1 MDPPAVNVRISLM
14 NPKLFPHLVRFHP
27 RLLIAIVIGV
37 LAGLFAQSIV
47 SGEISALTRTL
58 IGWNASVWSYLAMIW
73 FMMVTAPKRSIERFA
88 EQEDQS
94 AAVVLTLVSLSAI
107 ASVAAIIH
115 VLASAKTGA
124 PHQASEHVLFAASTL
139 IAGWFLV
146 PTIYTLHYARL
157 YFTDTESPYAL
168 AWPDHDCDPDYWDFL
183 YFSFTIAV
191 ASQTADVALKSRR
204 MRRTTLAQAILSFFF
219 NLAVLGL
226 SINIGAGLLS

>member
-1 MDPPAVNVRISLM
+1 M
-14 NPKLFPHLVRFHP
+14 NAKLFPHLVRFHP
-27 RLLIAIVIGV
+27 RLLIAIVVGV
-37 LAGLFAQSIV
+37 IAGLFVQIV
-47 SGEISALTRTL
+47 VKGEPSAVTRTL
-58 IGWNASVWSYLAMIW
+58 IGWNAGAWSYLAMIW
-73 FMMVTAPKRSIERFA
+73 LMMVTAPKRSIERFA

-94 AAVVLTLVSLSAI
+94 AAVVLSVVSLSAI
-107 ASVAAIIH
+107 ASVAAIVHI
-115 VLASAKTGA
+115 LAGAKSGI
-124 PHQASEHVLFAASTL
+124 PHQTSEHVLFAATTL

-168 AWPDHDCDPDYWDFL
+168 AWPDRDCDPDYWDFL

-204 MRRTTLAQAILSFFF
+204 MRRAALAQAILSFFF

>member
-1 MDPPAVNVRISLM
+1 M
-14 NPKLFPHLVRFHP
+14 NAKLFPHLVRFHP
-27 RLLIAIVIGV
+27 RLLIAIVIG
-37 LAGLFAQSIV
+37 LIAGLFVPIV
-47 SGEISALTRTL
+47 VTGEPSAVTRTL
-58 IGWNASVWSYLAMIW
+58 IGWNAGAWSYLAMIW
-73 FMMVTAPKRSIERFA
+73 LMMVTAPKRSIERFA

-94 AAVVLTLVSLSAI
+94 AAVVLSVVSLSAI
-107 ASVAAIIH
+107 ASVAAIVHI
-115 VLASAKTGA
+115 LAGAKSGI
-124 PHQASEHVLFAASTL
+124 PHQTSEHVLFAATTL

-168 AWPDHDCDPDYWDFL
+168 AWPDRDCDPDYWDFL

-204 MRRTTLAQAILSFFF
+204 MRRAALAQAILSFFF

>member
-1 MDPPAVNVRISLM
+1 M
-14 NPKLFPHLVRFHP
+14 NAKLFPHLLRFHP
-27 RLLIAIVIGV
+27 RLLIAIALGV
-37 LAGLFAQSIV
+37 LAGLFVQVFV
-47 SGEISALTRTL
+47 SGEFSTITRIL
-58 IGWNASVWSYLAMIW
+58 IGWNTGAWSYLAMIW
-73 FMMVTAPKRSIERFA
+73 LMMVTAPKRSIERFA

-94 AAVVLTLVSLSAI
+94 AAIELTVVSLSAI

-124 PHQASEHVLFAASTL
+124 PHQASEHVLFAAATL

-157 YFTDTESPYAL
+157 YFTDTESPFAL
-168 AWPDHDCDPDYWDFL
+168 AWPERDCDPDYWDFL

-191 ASQTADVALKSRR
+191 ASQTADIALTSRR
-204 MRRTTLAQAILSFFF
+204 MRRTALAQAVLSFFF

-226 SINIGAGLLS
+226 SINIGAGLLA

>member
-1 MDPPAVNVRISLM
+1 M
-14 NPKLFPHLVRFHP
+14 NAKLFPHLLRFHP
-27 RLLIAIVIGV
+27 RLLIAIVLGA
-37 LAGLFAQSIV
+37 LAGLFVQV
-47 SGEISALTRTL
+47 FVGGEFSTVTRIL
-58 IGWNASVWSYLAMIW
+58 IGWNTGAWSYLAMIW
-73 FMMVTAPKRSIERFA
+73 LMMVTAPKRSIERFA

-94 AAVVLTLVSLSAI
+94 AAIVLTVVSLSAI

-124 PHQASEHVLFAASTL
+124 PHQASEHVLFAAATL

-157 YFTDTESPYAL
+157 YFTDTESPFAL
-168 AWPDHDCDPDYWDFL
+168 AWPDRDCDPDYWDFL

-191 ASQTADVALKSRR
+191 ASQTADIALTSRR
-204 MRRTTLAQAILSFFF
+204 MRRTALAQAVLSFFF

-226 SINIGAGLLS
+226 SINIGAGLLA

>member
-1 MDPPAVNVRISLM
+1 M
-14 NPKLFPHLVRFHP
+14 NAKLFPHLIRFHP
-27 RLLIAIVIGV
+27 RLLIAIVIG
-37 LAGLFAQSIV
+37 LIAGLLVQMV
-47 SGEISALTRTL
+47 VKGEPSAVTRTL
-58 IGWNASVWSYLAMIW
+58 IGWNAGAWSYLAMIW

-94 AAVVLTLVSLSAI
+94 AAVVLSVVSLSAI

-115 VLASAKTGA
+115 ILAGAKSGI
-124 PHQASEHVLFAASTL
+124 PHQTSEHVLFAATTL

-168 AWPDHDCDPDYWDFL
+168 AWPDRDCDPDYWDFL

-204 MRRTTLAQAILSFFF
+204 MRRAALAQAVLSFFF

>member
-1 MDPPAVNVRISLM
+1 M
-14 NPKLFPHLVRFHP
+14 NAKLFPHLVRFHP
-27 RLLIAIVIGV
+27 RLLIAIAVGV
-37 LAGLFAQSIV
+37 LVGIFVQGHFSPV
-47 SGEISALTRTL
+47 TRTL
-58 IGWNASVWSYLAMIW
+58 IGWNAGAWSYLAMIW

-94 AAVVLTLVSLSAI
+94 AVIVLTVVCLSAL
-107 ASVAAIIH
+107 ASVVAIVH
-115 VLASAKTGA
+115 ELANAKNGV
-124 PHQASEHVLFAASTL
+124 PHQASEHVLFAAATL

-168 AWPDHDCDPDYWDFL
+168 VWPDRDCDPDYWDFL

-191 ASQTADVALKSRR
+191 ASQTADVGLSSRR
-204 MRRTTLAQAILSFFF
+204 MRRATLAQAILSFFF

-226 SINIGAGLLS
+226 SINIGASLLS

>member
-1 MDPPAVNVRISLM
+1 M
-14 NPKLFPHLVRFHP
+14 NAKLFPHLLRFHP
-27 RLLIAIVIGV
+27 RLLIAIVLGV
-37 LAGLFAQSIV
+37 LAGLFVQVFV
-47 SGEISALTRTL
+47 SGEFSTVTRIL
-58 IGWNASVWSYLAMIW
+58 IGWNTGAWSYLAMIW
-73 FMMVTAPKRSIERFA
+73 LMMVTAPKRSIERFA

-94 AAVVLTLVSLSAI
+94 AAIVLTVVSLSAI

-124 PHQASEHVLFAASTL
+124 PHQASEHVLFAAATL

-157 YFTDTESPYAL
+157 YFTDTESPFAL
-168 AWPDHDCDPDYWDFL
+168 AWPERDCDPDYWDFL

-191 ASQTADVALKSRR
+191 ASQTADIALTSRR
-204 MRRTTLAQAILSFFF
+204 MRRTALAQAVLSFFF

-226 SINIGAGLLS
+226 SINIGAGLLA

>member
-1 MDPPAVNVRISLM
+1 M
-14 NPKLFPHLVRFHP
+14 NAKLFPHLVRFHP
-27 RLLIAIVIGV
+27 RLLIAIVIG
-37 LAGLFAQSIV
+37 LIAGLFVQIV
-47 SGEISALTRTL
+47 VTGEPSAVTRTL
-58 IGWNASVWSYLAMIW
+58 IGWNAGAWSYLAMIW
-73 FMMVTAPKRSIERFA
+73 LMMVTAPKRSIERFA

-94 AAVVLTLVSLSAI
+94 AAVVLSVVSLSAI
-107 ASVAAIIH
+107 ASVAAIVHI
-115 VLASAKTGA
+115 LAGAKSGI
-124 PHQASEHVLFAASTL
+124 PHQTSEHVLFAATTL

-168 AWPDHDCDPDYWDFL
+168 AWPDRDCDPDYWDFL

-204 MRRTTLAQAILSFFF
+204 MRRAALAQAILSFFF

>member
-1 MDPPAVNVRISLM
+1 M
-14 NPKLFPHLVRFHP
+14 NAKLFPHLVRFHP
-27 RLLIAIVIGV
+27 RLLIAIVIG
-37 LAGLFAQSIV
+37 LLTGLFVQIV
-47 SGEISALTRTL
+47 VKGEPSAVTRTL
-58 IGWNASVWSYLAMIW
+58 IGWNAGAWSYLAMIW
-73 FMMVTAPKRSIERFA
+73 LMMVTAPKRSIERFA

-94 AAVVLTLVSLSAI
+94 AAVVLSVVSLSAI

-115 VLASAKTGA
+115 ILAGAKSGV
-124 PHQASEHVLFAASTL
+124 PHQTSEHVLFATTTL

-168 AWPDHDCDPDYWDFL
+168 AWPDRDCDPDYWDFL

-204 MRRTTLAQAILSFFF
+204 MRRAALAQAILSFFF
-219 NLAVLGL
+219 NLAILGL

>member
-1 MDPPAVNVRISLM
+1 M
-14 NPKLFPHLVRFHP
+14 NAKLFPHLLRFHP
-27 RLLIAIVIGV
+27 RLLIAIVLGA
-37 LAGLFAQSIV
+37 LAGLFVQVFV
-47 SGEISALTRTL
+47 SGEFSTVTRIL
-58 IGWNASVWSYLAMIW
+58 IGWNTGAWSYLAMIW
-73 FMMVTAPKRSIERFA
+73 LMMVTAPKRSIERFA

-94 AAVVLTLVSLSAI
+94 AAIVLTVVSLSAI

-124 PHQASEHVLFAASTL
+124 PHQASEHVLFAAATL

-157 YFTDTESPYAL
+157 YFTDTESPFAL
-168 AWPDHDCDPDYWDFL
+168 AWPDRDCDPDYWDFL

-191 ASQTADVALKSRR
+191 ASQTADIALTSRR
-204 MRRTTLAQAILSFFF
+204 MRRTALAQAVLSFFF

-226 SINIGAGLLS
+226 SINIGAGLLA

>member
-1 MDPPAVNVRISLM
+1 M
-14 NPKLFPHLVRFHP
+14 NAKLFPHLLRFHP
-27 RLLIAIVIGV
+27 RLLIAIALGV
-37 LAGLFAQSIV
+37 LAGLFVQVFV
-47 SGEISALTRTL
+47 SGEFSTITRIL
-58 IGWNASVWSYLAMIW
+58 IGWNTGAWSYLAMIW
-73 FMMVTAPKRSIERFA
+73 LMMVTAPKRSIERFA

-94 AAVVLTLVSLSAI
+94 AAIVLTVVSLSAI

-124 PHQASEHVLFAASTL
+124 PHQASEHVLFAAATL

-157 YFTDTESPYAL
+157 YFTDTESPFAL
-168 AWPDHDCDPDYWDFL
+168 AWPERDCDPDYWDFL

-191 ASQTADVALKSRR
+191 ASQTADIALTSRR
-204 MRRTTLAQAILSFFF
+204 MRRTALAQAVLSFFF

-226 SINIGAGLLS
+226 SINIGAGLLA

>member
-1 MDPPAVNVRISLM
+1 M
-14 NPKLFPHLVRFHP
+14 NAKLFPHLLRFHP
-27 RLLIAIVIGV
+27 RLLIAIALGV
-37 LAGLFAQSIV
+37 LAGLFVQVFV
-47 SGEISALTRTL
+47 SGESSTITRIL
-58 IGWNASVWSYLAMIW
+58 IGWNTGAWSYLAMIW
-73 FMMVTAPKRSIERFA
+73 LMMVTAPKRSIERFA

-94 AAVVLTLVSLSAI
+94 AAIVLTVVSLSAI

-124 PHQASEHVLFAASTL
+124 PHQASEHVLFAAATL

-157 YFTDTESPYAL
+157 YFTDTESPFAL
-168 AWPDHDCDPDYWDFL
+168 AWPERDCDPDYWDFL

-191 ASQTADVALKSRR
+191 ASQTADIALTSRR
-204 MRRTTLAQAILSFFF
+204 MRRTALAQAVLSFFF

-226 SINIGAGLLS
+226 SINIGAGLLA

>member
-1 MDPPAVNVRISLM
+1 M
-14 NPKLFPHLVRFHP
+14 NAKLFPHLLRFPP
-27 RLLIAIVIGV
+27 RLLIAIALGV
-37 LAGLFAQSIV
+37 LAGLFVQVFV
-47 SGEISALTRTL
+47 SGEFSTITRIL
-58 IGWNASVWSYLAMIW
+58 IGWNTGAWSYLAMIW
-73 FMMVTAPKRSIERFA
+73 LMMVTAPKRSIERFA

-94 AAVVLTLVSLSAI
+94 AAIVLTVVSLSAI

-124 PHQASEHVLFAASTL
+124 PHQASEHVLFAAATL

-157 YFTDTESPYAL
+157 YFTDTESPFAL
-168 AWPDHDCDPDYWDFL
+168 AWPERDCDPDYWDFL

-191 ASQTADVALKSRR
+191 ASQTADIALTSRR
-204 MRRTTLAQAILSFFF
+204 MRRTPLAQAVLSFFF

-226 SINIGAGLLS
+226 SINIGAGLLA

>member
-1 MDPPAVNVRISLM
+1 M
-14 NPKLFPHLVRFHP
+14 NAKLFPHLVRFHP
-27 RLLIAIVIGV
+27 RLLIAIVIG
-37 LAGLFAQSIV
+37 LMAGLFVQIV
-47 SGEISALTRTL
+47 VKGEPSAVTRTL
-58 IGWNASVWSYLAMIW
+58 IGWNAGAWSYLAMIW
-73 FMMVTAPKRSIERFA
+73 FMMITAPKRSIERFA

-94 AAVVLTLVSLSAI
+94 AAVVLSVVSLSAI

-115 VLASAKTGA
+115 ILAGAKSGV
-124 PHQASEHVLFAASTL
+124 PHQTSEHVLFATTTL

-168 AWPDHDCDPDYWDFL
+168 AWPDRDCDPDYWDFL

-204 MRRTTLAQAILSFFF
+204 MRRAALAQAILSFFF
-219 NLAVLGL
+219 NLAILGL

>member
-1 MDPPAVNVRISLM
+1 M
-14 NPKLFPHLVRFHP
+14 NAKLFPHLVRFHP
-27 RLLIAIVIGV
+27 RLLVAIVIGV
-37 LAGLFAQSIV
+37 LVGLFVQVAV
-47 SGEISALTRTL
+47 KGEFSTVTRIL
-58 IGWNASVWSYLAMIW
+58 IGWNAAAWSYLAMIW

-94 AAVVLTLVSLSAI
+94 AVIVLTVVSLSAL
-107 ASVAAIIH
+107 ASVVAIIH
-115 VLASAKTGA
+115 VLASAKAGGA
-124 PHQASEHVLFAASTL
+124 THAPAHVLFAAATL

-183 YFSFTIAV
+183 YYSFTIAV
-191 ASQTADVALKSRR
+191 ASQTADVGLKSRR
-204 MRRTTLAQAILSFFF
+204 MRRATLAQAILSFFF

>member
-1 MDPPAVNVRISLM
+1 M
-14 NPKLFPHLVRFHP
+14 NAKLFPHLLRFHP
-27 RLLIAIVIGV
+27 RLLIAIALGV
-37 LAGLFAQSIV
+37 LAGLFVQVFV
-47 SGEISALTRTL
+47 SGEFSTITRIL
-58 IGWNASVWSYLAMIW
+58 IGWNTGAWSYLAMIW
-73 FMMVTAPKRSIERFA
+73 LMMVTAPKRSIERFA

-94 AAVVLTLVSLSAI
+94 AAIVLTVVSLSAI

-124 PHQASEHVLFAASTL
+124 PHQASEHVLFAAATL

-157 YFTDTESPYAL
+157 YFTDTESPFAL
-168 AWPDHDCDPDYWDFL
+168 AWPDRDCDPDYWDFL

-191 ASQTADVALKSRR
+191 ASQTADIALTSRR
-204 MRRTTLAQAILSFFF
+204 MRRTALAQAVLSFFF

-226 SINIGAGLLS
+226 SINIGAGLLA